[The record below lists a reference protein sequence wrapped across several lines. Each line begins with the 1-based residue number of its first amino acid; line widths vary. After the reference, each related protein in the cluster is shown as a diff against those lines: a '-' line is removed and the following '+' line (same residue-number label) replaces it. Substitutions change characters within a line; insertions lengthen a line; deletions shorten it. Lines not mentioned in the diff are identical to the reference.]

1 MIEMIVYLQD
11 YTYFQFIPFWHRKS
25 ILILRPELHP
35 LAPSAARSVPVVAS
49 LRRHFWHA
57 GREGY
62 KTRSWWGNLWKPCSY
77 KNWNG
82 TNLLRIPNTFWEQAL
97 GRWRRWIPRKLLLEE
112 GSIEWLPARRAS
124 SLASQEPLAKMTWS
138 QVVALYQWHVA
149 SPTTADHC
157 MKMKKKHGKT
167 SLAFAACLSRTLMR
181 THIRFKSDSRDST
194 GGATCCT
201 SPSALCTI
209 ATTVWF
215 LSSVQWWSDEWC
227 ISWHVKHEVVLF
239 IRCSLM
245 SSEMILKVG
254 RAAKFP
260 CSSASSN
267 HPNHPN
273 HQMLQAPN
281 KLIWSM
287 KNPCGDSQVSHQWQA
302 PQKHDT
308 RTCKEIEPHH
318 RGRGL
323 SGRESM
329 AECIPWCSMMFHAY
343 HACCTLSFQDVQGF
357 QDPRG

>member
-157 MKMKKKHGKT
+157 MKMKKKIMEKRVWPLRLA
-167 SLAFAACLSRTLMR
+167 SLAHWCEPT
-181 THIRFKSDSRDST
+181 SDSNQIQEIPQVGQRVAPLRQPCALLQLLYDSW
-194 GGATCCT
+194 
-201 SPSALCTI
+201 ALCNDGVMSDVYHGMWNMKLCCSYAVHWCLPKWSWKLGGRRSFRVPLHHPIIRIIRIIKCFRPRINSYDRWKIHVEIRRCRTNGRPRRS
-209 ATTVWF
+209 TTHAPAKK
-215 LSSVQWWSDEWC
+215 SSR
-227 ISWHVKHEVVLF
+227 IT
-239 IRCSLM
+239 
-245 SSEMILKVG
+245 G
-254 RAAKFP
+254 
-260 CSSASSN
+260 
-267 HPNHPN
+267 
-273 HQMLQAPN
+273 
-281 KLIWSM
+281 
-287 KNPCGDSQVSHQWQA
+287 
-302 PQKHDT
+302 
-308 RTCKEIEPHH
+308 
-318 RGRGL
+318 
-323 SGRESM
+323 
-329 AECIPWCSMMFHAY
+329 AE
-343 HACCTLSFQDVQGF
+343 D
-357 QDPRG
+357 

>member
-157 MKMKKKHGKT
+157 MKMKKKSWKNESG
-167 SLAFAACLSRTLMR
+167 LCGLPLS
-181 THIRFKSDSRDST
+181 HIDANPHQIQIRFKRFHRWGNVLHLSV
-194 GGATCCT
+194 
-201 SPSALCTI
+201 SPVHYCNYCMILELC
-209 ATTVWF
+209 AMME
-215 LSSVQWWSDEWC
+215 WWVMYIMACETWSC
-227 ISWHVKHEVVLF
+227 AVHTLF
-239 IRCSLM
+239 IDVFRNDPESWAGGEVSVFLCIIQ
-245 SSEMILKVG
+245 SSE
-254 RAAKFP
+254 
-260 CSSASSN
+260 SSESSN
-267 HPNHPN
+267 
-273 HQMLQAPN
+273 A
-281 KLIWSM
+281 
-287 KNPCGDSQVSHQWQA
+287 
-302 PQKHDT
+302 
-308 RTCKEIEPHH
+308 
-318 RGRGL
+318 
-323 SGRESM
+323 SGPE
-329 AECIPWCSMMFHAY
+329 
-343 HACCTLSFQDVQGF
+343 
-357 QDPRG
+357 